1 MNTKKY
7 YTVTRNLT
15 IVTTPITTISKKEFN
30 TAAKVLGVSD
40 DTNIMES
47 IIDFVVNGFTENVVR
62 YAPVE
67 YGKNQMILI
76 HGDGYE
82 HKIVAMIFDNKFYIL
97 SNQNKDVYSPE
108 IHSIFKMRKYT
119 HMSYVAS

>member
-1 MNTKKY
+1 MNTKTY
-7 YTVTRNLT
+7 YSVTRNLT

-97 SNQNKDVYSPE
+97 SNQNKNVYVYE
-108 IHSIFKMRKYT
+108 IHSIFKMRQYT
-119 HMSYVAS
+119 HKTYVV

>member
-1 MNTKKY
+1 MNTKTY
-7 YTVTRNLT
+7 YSVKRNLT
-15 IVTTPITTISKKEFN
+15 IITTPITTISKEKFEA
-30 TAAKVLGVSD
+30 AAKVLGVSD

-47 IIDFVVNGFTENVVR
+47 IIDFAINGFTENVVH

-76 HGDGYE
+76 YGDGYE

-97 SNQNKDVYSPE
+97 SNQNKNVYVYE
-108 IHSIFKMRKYT
+108 IHSIFKMRQYT
-119 HMSYVAS
+119 HKTYVV